1 MTAFTRRQILA
12 VLPGAALIGAPVA
25 EAQTT
30 TIDKTLIG
38 AAKSRNLIYGAAV
51 ASWETDRDAVLRRT
65 FDRQTGIVVPE
76 WEMKWGSIEATRGTR
91 NYTGAD
97 RVVSFATSHSLAVR
111 GHVAIW
117 HRNLPTWVEP
127 AMKAEGE
134 SVMAAHIRDLMQ
146 HYKGKIKSWDIVNE
160 AVEPKD
166 GLQDSLRNSPFLR
179 QLGPDYIAHAFTMAV
194 EADSNIQP
202 FYNEYGLSHNDS
214 TDQARRAAVL
224 ALLQKLKQQG
234 APIYGLGIQGHLNMG
249 RPFDPS
255 VFASFLREVAG
266 LGLKILITELDID
279 DRSLTTQTISER
291 DRLVGQL
298 ATSFLTVALSQRA
311 VEGVITWGLSDKYS
325 WLNTSTYQKR
335 SDGTMNRCLPYDENF
350 QIKPFWYSLYY
361 AFKNA
366 PLR

>member
-1 MTAFTRRQILA
+1 MTALTRRHLLA
-12 VLPGAALIGAPVA
+12 AMPAAALMGMPAA

-30 TIDKTLIG
+30 IEKTLI
-38 AAKSRNLIYGAAV
+38 ATAKSKNLIYGAAV
-51 ASWETDRDAVLRRT
+51 ASWQTDQDAILRRT
-65 FDRQTGIVVPE
+65 FDRQCGIVVPE
-76 WEMKWGSIEATRGTR
+76 WEMKWGTIEGTRGTR

-97 RVVSFATSHSLAVR
+97 RVVSFAASHGLGCR
-111 GHVAIW
+111 GHAAIW
-117 HRNLPTWVEP
+117 YRNLPKWVEP
-127 AMKAEGE
+127 ALKAEGVG
-134 SVMAAHIRDLMQ
+134 VMAAHIQDLMA

-160 AVEPKD
+160 AIEPKD

-179 QLGPDYIAHAFTMAV
+179 QLGPDYISRAFTIAA
-194 EADSNIQP
+194 EADPNIQG
-202 FYNEYGLSHNDS
+202 FYNEYGLYHNDS
-214 TDQARRAAVL
+214 TDQARRTAVL
-224 ALLQKLKQQG
+224 ALLTKLKQQG
-234 APIYGLGIQGHLNMG
+234 VPIYGLGIQGHLNVG

-255 VFASFLREVAG
+255 VFAGFLREVAG

-279 DRSLTTQTISER
+279 DRSLTQTISER
-291 DRLVGQL
+291 DRLVANM
-298 ATSFLTVALSQRA
+298 ATAFLTTALQERA

-350 QIKPFWYSLYY
+350 QVKPFWYSLYY